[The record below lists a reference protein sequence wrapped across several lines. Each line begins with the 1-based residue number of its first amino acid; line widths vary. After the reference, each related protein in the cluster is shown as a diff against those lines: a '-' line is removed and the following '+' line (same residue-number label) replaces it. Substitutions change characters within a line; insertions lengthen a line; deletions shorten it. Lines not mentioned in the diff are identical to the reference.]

1 VHLVLRTGLRV
12 FFDRQAPLAGA
23 VAPKQSLSLRVSAPR
38 LSEAVL
44 EQGAPPKLSDF
55 FDETGFSFVAGQ
67 AALVPAGADP
77 AYAASQAAKAGAR
90 AVVLFGDTLPG
101 GGIGLDE
108 SVSVPVVGVPEATG
122 RRLLEE
128 LESGRRAVA
137 SLSTATAERQDERGR
152 VAPFSSRG
160 LAFDG
165 FVKPDLVAPGVGL
178 LTADSGKAEDGTPRY
193 SSVSG
198 SSAAAAVVAGAAALL
213 AQARPDLDASALK
226 GLIAGSAR
234 ALPRESVAGQ
244 GAGLLDV
251 GAASAGESAALPT
264 TLSFGR
270 ATRAA
275 GWHVTRRLVLRNLSS
290 RRLRIE
296 IATDQ
301 RDRGGARGL
310 IFAFAPSRIRIP
322 PGGVTTAYVAVRA
335 LAPLGVPVEGMFTVR
350 PEGSTAIHVP
360 WLITVR
366 PRREHL
372 ISALRLSTKRFKPS
386 DATPAVLSFQAGRIA
401 AGGQLEPV
409 ALLELRLRGP
419 EGERL
424 GVLAQLRD
432 LLPGRYA
439 FGLTGRDADGDTL
452 EPGRYHLRLTAYPT
466 GPGAPSQ
473 ATVAFTI
480 P

>member
-1 VHLVLRTGLRV
+1 M
-12 FFDRQAPLAGA
+12 
-23 VAPKQSLSLRVSAPR
+23 
-38 LSEAVL
+38 
-44 EQGAPPKLSDF
+44 
-55 FDETGFSFVAGQ
+55 
-67 AALVPAGADP
+67 
-77 AYAASQAAKAGAR
+77 
-90 AVVLFGDTLPG
+90 
-101 GGIGLDE
+101 
-108 SVSVPVVGVPEATG
+108 
-122 RRLLEE
+122 
-128 LESGRRAVA
+128 
-137 SLSTATAERQDERGR
+137 
-152 VAPFSSRG
+152 APFSSRG

-213 AQARPDLDASALK
+213 AQARPELDASALK
-226 GLIAGSAR
+226 GLLAGSAR
-234 ALPRESVAGQ
+234 ALPRESVAAQ

-251 GAASAGESAALPT
+251 GAASADESAALPT

-270 ATRAA
+270 ASRAE
-275 GWHVTRRLVLRNLSS
+275 GWHVTRKLVLRNLSS

-296 IATDQ
+296 LATDQ

-310 IFAFAPSRIRIP
+310 VFAFAPSRIRIP
-322 PGGVTTAYVAVRA
+322 AGGVTTVYVAVRA
-335 LAPLGVPVEGMFTVR
+335 IAPLGEPVEGMFTVR

-366 PRREHL
+366 PRRDEL
-372 ISALRLSTKRFKPS
+372 ISALRLSTKRFEPS
-386 DATPAVLSFQAGRIA
+386 DAAPAVLSFQAGRIA

-419 EGERL
+419 DGERL

-439 FGLTGRDADGDTL
+439 FGLTGRDAKGDTL

-466 GPGAPSQ
+466 GPGTPSQ
-473 ATVAFTI
+473 ASVAFTI
-480 P
+480 R